1 MNAQINMSSGAS
13 KNKEITLSHE
23 HMMERTGLDMECGLI
38 LRGIRAEGQPALED
52 GAQCGVTLFVVSIE
66 LAQPGRV
73 CSCVG

>member
-13 KNKEITLSHE
+13 ENKEITLSHE
-23 HMMERTGLDMECGLI
+23 HMMERTGLDME
-38 LRGIRAEGQPALED
+38 RGIRAEGQPTLED
-52 GAQCGVTLFVVSIE
+52 GAQCGVTLFVMSIE